1 VSSNLFPEGTA
12 SIGGD
17 HGPLPERRRRL
28 QRLPSAVF
36 SWALATG
43 ALLFY
48 AFEFHTPASLVD
60 AFLPG
65 W

>member
-1 VSSNLFPEGTA
+1 MGRCR
-12 SIGGD
+12 
-17 HGPLPERRRRL
+17 ERRRRL